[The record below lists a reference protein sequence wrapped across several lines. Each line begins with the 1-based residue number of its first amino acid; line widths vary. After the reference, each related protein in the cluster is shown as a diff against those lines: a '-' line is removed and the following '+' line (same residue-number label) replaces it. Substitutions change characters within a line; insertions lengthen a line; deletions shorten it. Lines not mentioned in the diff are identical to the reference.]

1 MPIETRRVWFSPSLP
16 RSVHFVT
23 ARRLAVP
30 SLGLALLLAA
40 CGSATNRYVL
50 IDESL
55 RAGDV
60 QRADAIVEKAA
71 HEYDAK
77 SQVLYRMDRGMTL
90 HLAGRYEE
98 STAVLEKAEQEVE
111 QLYTRR
117 ISTQA
122 KALLTNDTELP
133 FEGAAY
139 EQVMLNVIKALN
151 YAIAG
156 NFQEALVEARRV
168 DHRLNVLADRTAD
181 KPDAYRDDGF
191 ARYLSGILFEAAGEL
206 NDAFIAY
213 RKAHEAYQAARTWS
227 RTPVPSA
234 LLVDLLRITHALHLT
249 DEHAF
254 YRQAFGDVPWD
265 PSVDRR
271 DLAQVV
277 VVGYHGRAP
286 RKEDQFID
294 LPISPDA
301 LRLVLLTKAA
311 VGSNA
316 STREARAA
324 EHLLY
329 GLSGRVVRVALPRLV
344 QQKTAV
350 AYDQVSL
357 VGEGSSFTAQSEL
370 AQDLSALAA
379 KHFSDHFNGLA
390 IKAVARAAIKFAAA
404 EGLARGARAAAGRD
418 AGPLVG
424 LLVGSLAKTLALS
437 TEEADKRSWRTLP
450 DEIHI
455 ARLWVPP
462 GSYELRVRPIGKNG
476 NPIGRERVHAVT
488 LPSGGTKVVIEL
500 VPQ

>member
-1 MPIETRRVWFSPSLP
+1 M
-16 RSVHFVT
+16 T
-23 ARRLAVP
+23 ARHLTVP
-30 SLGLALLLAA
+30 SLCLTLLLAA
-40 CGSATNRYVL
+40 CGPAANRYAL

-60 QRADAIVEKAA
+60 QRADTIVEQAA
-71 HEYDAK
+71 HEYDSK

-98 STAVLEKAEQEVE
+98 STAVLEKAEQEIE
-111 QLYTRR
+111 QLYPRR
-117 ISTQA
+117 ITTQA
-122 KALLTNDTELP
+122 KAFLTNDTELP

-156 NFQEALVEARRV
+156 NLQEALVEARRV
-168 DHRLNVLADRTAD
+168 DHRLNVLADQTAD
-181 KPDAYRDDGF
+181 KPEAYRDDGF
-191 ARYLSGILFEAAGEL
+191 VRYLSGILFEAAGEL

-213 RKAHEAYQAARTWS
+213 RKAHEAYLAARTWS

-234 LLVDLLRITHALHLT
+234 LRADLLRITDALHLT
-249 DEHAF
+249 DEHAS
-254 YRQAFGDVPWD
+254 YRQAFADVPWD
-265 PSVDRR
+265 PSADRR
-271 DLAQVV
+271 HFAQVV

-286 RKEDQFID
+286 RKDDQFID

-311 VGSNA
+311 VGPKA
-316 STREARAA
+316 SARDTRTA
-324 EHLLY
+324 ESLLY

-350 AYDQVSL
+350 AYEQVSV
-357 VGEGSSFTAQSEL
+357 VGEGTSYSTQSEL
-370 AQDLSALAA
+370 VQDLSALAA
-379 KHFSDHFNGLA
+379 KHFSDQFNGLA
-390 IKAVARAAIKFAAA
+390 VKAVARAAIKFAAA

-424 LLVGSLAKTLALS
+424 LLVGSLAKTLAIS

-476 NPIGRERVHAVT
+476 SPIGPERVWPVT
-488 LPSGGTKVVIEL
+488 LPRGATKFFTEL
-500 VPQ
+500 APW

>member
-1 MPIETRRVWFSPSLP
+1 MPIETRRVLLNASFPHSAHP
-16 RSVHFVT
+16 VT

-30 SLGLALLLAA
+30 SLCLTLLLAA
-40 CGSATNRYVL
+40 CGPAANRYAL

-60 QRADAIVEKAA
+60 QRADAIVEEAA
-71 HEYDAK
+71 HEYDSK

-117 ISTQA
+117 ITTQA

-156 NFQEALVEARRV
+156 NLQEALVEARRV
-168 DHRLNVLADRTAD
+168 DHRLNVLADQAAD

-213 RKAHEAYQAARTWS
+213 RKAHEAYLAARAWS

-234 LLVDLLRITHALHLT
+234 LLTDLLRITDALHLT
-249 DEHAF
+249 DEHAY
-254 YRQAFGDVPWD
+254 YRQAFADVSWVPAT
-265 PSVDRR
+265 DRQH
-271 DLAQVV
+271 LAQVV
-277 VVGYHGRAP
+277 VVSYHGRAP
-286 RKEDQFID
+286 RKDDQFID

-311 VGSNA
+311 VGPNA
-316 STREARAA
+316 NARDTRVA
-324 EHLLY
+324 ESLLY
-329 GLSGRVVRVALPRLV
+329 GISGRVVRVALPRLV

-350 AYDQVSL
+350 AHEQVSL
-357 VGEGSSFTAQSEL
+357 VGEGSSYSVQSEL
-370 AQDLSALAA
+370 VQDLSALAA

-390 IKAVARAAIKFAAA
+390 VKAVARAAIKFAAA

-424 LLVGSLAKTLALS
+424 LLVGSLAKTLAIS

-462 GSYELRVRPIGKNG
+462 GSYELRVRPIGKTG
-476 NPIGRERVHAVT
+476 GPIGSERVRPVT
-488 LPSGGTKVVIEL
+488 LPSGGTKVFTEL